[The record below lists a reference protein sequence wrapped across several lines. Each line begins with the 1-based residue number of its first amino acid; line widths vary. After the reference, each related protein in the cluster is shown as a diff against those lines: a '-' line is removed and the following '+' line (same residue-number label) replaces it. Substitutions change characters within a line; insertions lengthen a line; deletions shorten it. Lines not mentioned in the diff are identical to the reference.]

1 MEERKFHV
9 NVLELKAVKLA
20 VMSFTLKERNVIS
33 VHIRMGN
40 MTALSYLMKIGGTKN
55 QELTVISKE
64 IWQYLLKQKITITAK
79 YLSGSMNLEAHRE
92 SRQTRDFS
100 EWKLNSTI
108 FMKLCQIRG
117 TPEMD
122 LCVSRVPHQ
131 LLRYISWKTDP
142 FSQGRDV
149 F

>member
-64 IWQYLLKQKITITAK
+64 I
-79 YLSGSMNLEAHRE
+79 
-92 SRQTRDFS
+92 
-100 EWKLNSTI
+100 
-108 FMKLCQIRG
+108 
-117 TPEMD
+117 
-122 LCVSRVPHQ
+122 
-131 LLRYISWKTDP
+131 
-142 FSQGRDV
+142 
-149 F
+149 